1 MTNSFALAAAAV
13 IILATSS
20 VAEAKIECRDGF
32 QIVNGQEI
40 STPYCNDGLIA
51 KVARERG
58 MNVSEDNVRNSP
70 STKNE
75 VCRFVG
81 DDIRVQNYCDDTD
94 QGRDEGK

>member
-13 IILATSS
+13 IVLATSS

-51 KVARERG
+51 KVAREHG
-58 MNVSEDNVRNSP
+58 MNVSEDNVRNNP

-81 DDIRVQNYCDDTD
+81 DDIRIQNYCNDTD
-94 QGRDEGK
+94 QGRDQGE